1 VILVKKKAKK
11 SSKADLISQIAEI
24 LALMEEA
31 HKNKEWIFR
40 QIKKEKIKTNA
51 KHSMNSFQI
60 LNQCPSEFVSHLLHI
75 LKGGDLDD
83 LGDIAALT
91 KTYHW
96 FFTDIVAASNP
107 NLVTT
112 EQVRKSIVLNELIL
126 RTETFKN
133 HDPKG
138 TVILPTGDGMAIGFD
153 NSPETPLRLSLEL
166 HRALTAYNK
175 PKRGKE
181 KLVLRIG
188 IDTGPVY
195 TVKDLTG
202 KDNVW
207 GPGIIMTRRV
217 MDLAGNGQ
225 IFASSRIAEDI
236 QNLSPEYK
244 AILHPIG
251 DYSIKHGGMLHLF
264 NIYGDGF
271 GNKQVQRKKKIFKES
286 ITDEDMMGINSFEF
300 RNIEIELEI
309 LDTKTWIA
317 HHTWIWDVFNIS
329 KEPRDQIFYYLDGD
343 VPRNFSDMNVKVSDR
358 DGTELDILGVS
369 VNKPLRKEFDIKLKK
384 TIPPRRGIKGLKLE
398 YDWDEPEHNFFYK
411 LATDCKSFKY
421 KFTAPKGY
429 DVKNRILRVDTEL
442 GQKWMAKPS
451 PVMKVKEGKT
461 VITWE
466 AKNLKAHE
474 AFKFEW

>member
-1 VILVKKKAKK
+1 
-11 SSKADLISQIAEI
+11 
-24 LALMEEA
+24 M
-31 HKNKEWIFR
+31 
-40 QIKKEKIKTNA
+40 IKKEKVKIPIKL
-51 KHSMNSFQI
+51 SMNSFQI
-60 LNQCPSEFVSHLLHI
+60 LSACPADFIEKLLRS
-75 LKGGDLDD
+75 LKGQDIDD
-83 LGDIAALT
+83 LADISYLT

-153 NSPETPLRLSLEL
+153 KSPEQPLRLSLEL
-166 HRALTAYNK
+166 HRALNAYNK
-175 PKRGKE
+175 PKKGKE
-181 KLVLRIG
+181 KVILRIG

-195 TVKDLTG
+195 TVKDITG

-217 MDLAGNGQ
+217 MDLAGDGQ

-251 DYSIKHGGMLHLF
+251 DYSIKHGGVLHLF
-264 NIYGDGF
+264 NIYGDDF
-271 GNKQVQRKKKIFKES
+271 GNKQAPRKKKIFKEN
-286 ITDEDMMGINSFEF
+286 ITDEDMMGVNSFEF

-309 LDTKTWIA
+309 LETKTWMA
-317 HHTWIWDVFNIS
+317 RHTWIWNVFNIS

-343 VPRNFSDMNVKVSDR
+343 VPRNFADMNVKVSDV
-358 DGTELDILGVS
+358 DGNELDILGVS
-369 VNKPLRKEFDIKLKK
+369 VNKPLHKEFDVKLKK
-384 TIPPRRGIKGLKLE
+384 SISPRRGIKGLKLQ
-398 YDWDEPEHNFFYK
+398 YDWEEPEHNFFYK

-421 KFTAPKGY
+421 KLTTPKGY
-429 DVKNRILRVDTEL
+429 DVKNRILKVDTEL
-442 GQKWMAKPS
+442 GQKWMAKPA
-451 PVMKVKEGKT
+451 PTMKIKDGKT
-461 VITWE
+461 IDLLR
-466 AKNLKAHE
+466 N
-474 AFKFEW
+474 

>member
-1 VILVKKKAKK
+1 M
-11 SSKADLISQIAEI
+11 SEIAEI
-24 LALMEEA
+24 LALMEES
-31 HKNKEWIFR
+31 NKTKAWIAR
-40 QIKKEKIKTNA
+40 MIKKEKIKIPVKLT
-51 KHSMNSFQI
+51 MNSFQI
-60 LNQCPSEFVSHLLHI
+60 LSACPDEFIDKLLHS
-75 LKGGDLDD
+75 LKGQDIDD
-83 LGDIAALT
+83 LADISTLT

-138 TVILPTGDGMAIGFD
+138 MVILPTGDGMAIGFD
-153 NSPETPLRLSLEL
+153 SSPEAPLRLSLEL
-166 HRALTAYNK
+166 HRGLAAYNK
-175 PKRGKE
+175 PKKGKE
-181 KLVLRIG
+181 KVILRIG

-195 TVKDLTG
+195 TIKDLTG

-217 MDLAGNGQ
+217 MDLAGDGQ

-251 DYSIKHGGMLHLF
+251 DYSIKHGGVLHLY

-271 GNKQVQRKKKIFKES
+271 GNKQASRKKKIRKES
-286 ITDEDMMGINSFEF
+286 ITDEDMMGVNSFEF

-309 LDTKTWIA
+309 LDTKTWIT
-317 HHTWIWDVFNIS
+317 HHTWIWDIFNIS
-329 KEPRDQIFYYLDGD
+329 KEPRSQIFYYLDGD
-343 VPRNFSDMNVKVSDR
+343 VPRNFADMNVKVSDR
-358 DGTELDILGVS
+358 DGNELDILGVS
-369 VNKPLRKEFDIKLKK
+369 VNKPVHKEFDVKLKK
-384 TIPPRRGIKGLKLE
+384 SIPPKRGVKGIKLE
-398 YDWDEPEHNFFYK
+398 YDWEEPDHNFFYK

-421 KFTAPKGY
+421 KFTAPKEL
-429 DVKNRILRVDTEL
+429 DIKNRILQIDTEL
-442 GQKWMAKPS
+442 GYKWMAKPPS
-451 PVMKVKEGKT
+451 VMKIKDGKT
-461 VITWE
+461 IVTWE
-466 AKNLKAHE
+466 AKNLKAHQ
-474 AFKFEW
+474 AFRFEW

>member
-1 VILVKKKAKK
+1 MKKKSKK
-11 SSKADLISQIAEI
+11 LSKSDLISQIAEI
-24 LALMEEA
+24 LALMEEV
-31 HKNKEWIFR
+31 HKNKEWIFS
-40 QIKKEKIKTNA
+40 QIKKEKIKTDA
-51 KHSMNSFQI
+51 KPSMNSFQI
-60 LNQCPSEFVSHLLHI
+60 LNQCPSKFVSHLLHI

-83 LGDIAALT
+83 LGDITALT

-166 HRALTAYNK
+166 HRALAAYNK
-175 PKRGKE
+175 SKRGKE
-181 KLVLRIG
+181 KLILRIG

-217 MDLAGNGQ
+217 MDLAGDGQ

-271 GNKQVQRKKKIFKES
+271 GNKQVQRKKKILKES
-286 ITDEDMMGINSFEF
+286 MTDDDMMGINSFEF

-309 LDTKTWIA
+309 LDTKTWLA

-358 DGTELDILGVS
+358 DGTKLDILGVS

-384 TIPPRRGIKGLKLE
+384 PISPRRGIMGLKLE
-398 YDWDEPEHNFFYK
+398 YDWEEPEHSFFYK
-411 LATDCKSFKY
+411 LATNCRSFKY

-451 PVMKVKEGKT
+451 PVMKIEEGKT

-466 AKNLKAHE
+466 TKNLKAHE
-474 AFKFEW
+474 AYKFEW

>member
-1 VILVKKKAKK
+1 MVNMMSQNPSHSYKVL
-11 SSKADLISQIAEI
+11 SQIAEI
-24 LALMEEA
+24 LALMEETN
-31 HKNKEWIFR
+31 KNKSWIAR
-40 QIKKEKIKTNA
+40 MIKKEKVKVPVKLT
-51 KHSMNSFQI
+51 MNSFQI
-60 LNQCPSEFVSHLLHI
+60 LSACPDDFIEKLLYSI
-75 LKGGDLDD
+75 KGQDIDD
-83 LGDIAALT
+83 LADVSYLT

-112 EQVRKSIVLNELIL
+112 EQVRKSIVLNELTL

-153 NSPETPLRLSLEL
+153 DSPETPLRLAIEL
-166 HRALTAYNK
+166 HKALNAYNK
-175 PKRGKE
+175 TKRGKE
-181 KLVLRIG
+181 KLILRIG

-217 MDLAGNGQ
+217 MDLAGDGQ

-244 AILHPIG
+244 AIMHPIG
-251 DYSIKHGGMLHLF
+251 DYSIKHGGVLHLF
-264 NIYGDGF
+264 NIYGEGF
-271 GNKQVQRKKKIFKES
+271 GSKAIQRKKKILKES
-286 ITDEDMMGINSFEF
+286 MSDEDMMGINSFEF

-309 LDTKTWIA
+309 LDTKKWKT
-317 HHTWIWDVFNIS
+317 HHTWKWDVFNIS

-343 VPRNFSDMNVKVSDR
+343 TPKNFPDMNVKVTDR
-358 DGTELDILGVS
+358 DGNNLDILGVS
-369 VNKPLRKEFDIKLKK
+369 VNKPTHKEFDVKLKK
-384 TIPPRRGIKGLKLE
+384 SIPPRRSIKGLTLE
-398 YDWDEPEHNFFYK
+398 YDWEEPEHNFFYK

-421 KFTAPKGY
+421 KLTIPKGY
-429 DVKNRILRVDTEL
+429 DIKNRILKVDTEL
-442 GQKWMAKPS
+442 GYKWMAKPA
-451 PVMKVKEGKT
+451 PVLKVKNGQT
-461 VITWE
+461 VVTWE
-466 AKNLKAHE
+466 GKNLKAHSGYR
-474 AFKFEW
+474 FEW

>member
-1 VILVKKKAKK
+1 MMSSNPTHTHKAL
-11 SSKADLISQIAEI
+11 SNIAEI
-24 LALMEEA
+24 LALMEESN
-31 HKNKEWIFR
+31 KNKAWIAR
-40 QIKKEKIKTNA
+40 MIKKEKMKIPVKLT
-51 KHSMNSFQI
+51 MNSFQI
-60 LNQCPSEFVSHLLHI
+60 LSACPDDFIEKLLHS
-75 LKGGDLDD
+75 LKGQDIDD
-83 LGDIAALT
+83 LADVSTLT

-138 TVILPTGDGMAIGFD
+138 MVILPTGDGMAIGFD
-153 NSPETPLRLSLEL
+153 SSSEAPLRLSLEL
-166 HRALTAYNK
+166 HRALNSYNK
-175 PKRGKE
+175 PKKGKE
-181 KLVLRIG
+181 KLILRIG

-217 MDLAGNGQ
+217 MDLAGDGQ

-251 DYSIKHGGMLHLF
+251 DYSIKHGGVLHLF

-271 GNKQVQRKKKIFKES
+271 GSKQIQRKKKILKETMS
-286 ITDEDMMGINSFEF
+286 DEDMMGINSFEF
-300 RNIEIELEI
+300 RNIQVELKL
-309 LDTKTWIA
+309 LDTEKWMA
-317 HHTWIWDVFNIS
+317 HHTWKWDVFNIS

-343 VPRNFSDMNVKVSDR
+343 VERKFSDMNVKVTDR
-358 DGTELDILGVS
+358 DGNELDILGVS
-369 VNKPLRKEFDIKLKK
+369 VNKPLHKEFDVKLKK
-384 TIPPRRGIKGLKLE
+384 SIPPRRGIKELTLE
-398 YDWDEPEHNFFYK
+398 YDWEEPEHHFFYK

-421 KFTAPKGY
+421 KFTSPKGY
-429 DVKNRILRVDTEL
+429 DVKNRVLRIDTEL
-442 GQKWMAKPS
+442 GQKWMAKPA
-451 PVMKVKEGKT
+451 PVMKIKNGITT
-461 VITWE
+461 VTWE
-466 AKNLKAHE
+466 AKNLKAHQ
-474 AFKFEW
+474 AFRFEW

>member
-1 VILVKKKAKK
+1 MSTPTHSHKA
-11 SSKADLISQIAEI
+11 LSQIAEI

-31 HKNKEWIFR
+31 NKNKAWIAR
-40 QIKKEKIKTNA
+40 MIKKEKIKAPVKLT
-51 KHSMNSFQI
+51 MNSFQI
-60 LNQCPSEFVSHLLHI
+60 LSACPDSFIEKLLHS
-75 LKGGDLDD
+75 LKGQDIDD
-83 LGDIAALT
+83 LADVSYLT

-153 NSPETPLRLSLEL
+153 NSPESPLRLSLEL
-166 HRALTAYNK
+166 HKALNAYNK
-175 PKRGKE
+175 PKKGKE
-181 KLVLRIG
+181 KLILRIG

-217 MDLAGNGQ
+217 MDLAGDGQ

-251 DYSIKHGGMLHLF
+251 DYAIKHGGVLHLF

-271 GNKQVQRKKKIFKES
+271 GDKQASRKKKILKES
-286 ITDEDMMGINSFEF
+286 MTDEDMMGIKSFEF
-300 RNIEIELEI
+300 RNIEVELEI
-309 LDTKTWIA
+309 LDTKTWMA

-343 VPRNFSDMNVKVSDR
+343 VERSFSDMNVKVSDK
-358 DGTELDILGVS
+358 DGTQLDILGVS

-384 TIPPRRGIKGLKLE
+384 PIPPKRGIKALKLE
-398 YDWDEPEHNFFYK
+398 YDWEEPEHNFFYK

-421 KFTAPKGY
+421 KFTAPKGF
-429 DVKNRILRVDTEL
+429 DVKNRILKVDTEL
-442 GQKWMAKPS
+442 GYKWMAKPA
-451 PVMKVKEGKT
+451 PVMKIQDDGKT
-461 VITWE
+461 IVTWD
-466 AKNLKAHE
+466 AKNLKAHQ
-474 AFKFEW
+474 AYRFEW

>member
-1 VILVKKKAKK
+1 MKKKAKK
-11 SSKADLISQIAEI
+11 LSKNDLISQIAEI

-40 QIKKEKIKTNA
+40 QIKKEKVKTTA
-51 KHSMNSFQI
+51 KPSMNSFQI

-96 FFTDIVAASNP
+96 FFTDIVSASNP

-166 HRALTAYNK
+166 HRALAAYNK

-181 KLVLRIG
+181 KIVLRIG

-217 MDLAGNGQ
+217 MDLAGDGQ

-251 DYSIKHGGMLHLF
+251 DYSIKHGGVLHLF

-271 GNKQVQRKKKIFKES
+271 GDKQVQRKKKILKES
-286 ITDEDMMGINSFEF
+286 MTDVDMMGVNSFEF

-369 VNKPLRKEFDIKLKK
+369 VNKPLRKEFDIKLKRS
-384 TIPPRRGIKGLKLE
+384 ISPRRGIKGLKLE
-398 YDWDEPEHNFFYK
+398 YDWEEPEHNFFYK

-451 PVMKVKEGKT
+451 PVMKIKEGKT

-466 AKNLKAHE
+466 TKNLKAHE

>member
-1 VILVKKKAKK
+1 MSTNPTHSYKVL
-11 SSKADLISQIAEI
+11 SQIAEI
-24 LALMEEA
+24 LALMEESN
-31 HKNKEWIFR
+31 KNKSWIAR
-40 QIKKEKIKTNA
+40 MIKKEKIKITA
-51 KHSMNSFQI
+51 KLTMNSYQI
-60 LNQCPSEFVSHLLHI
+60 LSGCPDNFIEKLLYS
-75 LKGGDLDD
+75 LKGQDIDD
-83 LGDIAALT
+83 LADVSTLT

-126 RTETFKN
+126 RTETFKH

-153 NSPETPLRLSLEL
+153 DSPETPLRLSLEL
-166 HRALTAYNK
+166 HRGLNAYNK
-175 PKRGKE
+175 SKKGKE
-181 KLVLRIG
+181 KVILRIG

-217 MDLAGNGQ
+217 MDLAGESQ

-236 QNLSPEYK
+236 KNLSPEYK

-251 DYSIKHGGMLHLF
+251 DYSIKHGGVLHLF

-271 GNKQVQRKKKIFKES
+271 GNKQASRKKKILKES
-286 ITDEDMMGINSFEF
+286 ITDEDMIGVNSFEF

-309 LDTKTWIA
+309 LETKTWMS
-317 HHTWIWDVFNIS
+317 HHTWKWDVFNIS

-343 VPRNFSDMNVKVSDR
+343 VPRNFADMNVKVSNKEGD
-358 DGTELDILGVS
+358 EIDILGVS
-369 VNKPLRKEFDIKLKK
+369 VNKPMHKEFDVKLKK
-384 TIPPRRGIKGLKLE
+384 SISPKRGIKGLTLE
-398 YDWDEPEHNFFYK
+398 YDWEEPEHNFFYK

-421 KFTAPKGY
+421 KFIAPKGY
-429 DVKNRILRVDTEL
+429 DVKNRILKIDTEL
-442 GQKWMAKPS
+442 GQKWLAKPA
-451 PVMKVKEGKT
+451 PVMKIKDGKT
-461 VITWE
+461 IVTWE
-466 AKNLKAHE
+466 AKNLKAHQ
-474 AFKFEW
+474 AFRFEW